1 MVPLSFIFEPKFL
14 ILLSCSRECWL
25 DSNEKTQKLFGYG
38 NHSTMLFEYQ
48 NVKIGFMA
56 LIDEYVFTKLNDSI
70 REKLKKNSLED
81 KDNSSSA
88 SAIEYVDF
96 IAECDK
102 LSKQLR
108 LCGANII
115 VVLTNMSDVSEQ
127 KLVREAADLDL
138 VFSGSQNDLA
148 SGTDIKK
155 IQVGSRWII
164 KSGTNFDCV
173 SLVSLNLDEL
183 NSNKILDVAI
193 TRYLIEQNWTCKL
206 FIDSFQRPHDK
217 KIKLR
222 ECCCRWNSFL
232 SPYGHYFFKHWN

>member
-193 TRYLIEQNWTCKL
+193 TRYLIEQN
-206 FIDSFQRPHDK
+206 
-217 KIKLR
+217 
-222 ECCCRWNSFL
+222 
-232 SPYGHYFFKHWN
+232 